1 MRRKWFIASLAVA
14 VAVTLALGAA
24 SAASA
29 APGDLDPSFGAGGKV
44 TTNFGSGSN
53 GGYGVALQADGK
65 IVAVGRSGVARYNV
79 DGGLDASFGS
89 GGKVTTSFGSAFAV
103 AIQGDGKIVAVGAT
117 APAGFCCLFAIA
129 RFNVDGSLDAS
140 FGSGGQVT
148 TAFGGDS
155 EARAVA
161 IQADGRIVV
170 AGSKYDP
177 FSPGLAIARYDSD
190 GSLDASFGTGGKLTM
205 SFGGVADSANA
216 VGLQPDGKILLAG
229 GGGSSNDFILARL
242 NIDGSLDS
250 SFGANGKVST
260 DFGGFDAARAVAI
273 ESDGKV
279 VAAGNGNNRFALA
292 RYNADGSLD
301 SSFNGTGRVTTT
313 FTGQNIEAANALA
326 LQDDGKIVAVGQAF
340 LNFAGNFVIARYNV
354 NGSLDLGFG
363 TGGKVLTSLSTDKA
377 DTLTA
382 TAQRIEIVLSC

>member
-65 IVAVGRSGVARYNV
+65 IVTVGRSGVARYNV

-155 EARAVA
+155 MFCPV
-161 IQADGRIVV
+161 
-170 AGSKYDP
+170 
-177 FSPGLAIARYDSD
+177 
-190 GSLDASFGTGGKLTM
+190 
-205 SFGGVADSANA
+205 
-216 VGLQPDGKILLAG
+216 
-229 GGGSSNDFILARL
+229 
-242 NIDGSLDS
+242 
-250 SFGANGKVST
+250 
-260 DFGGFDAARAVAI
+260 
-273 ESDGKV
+273 KV
-279 VAAGNGNNRFALA
+279 V
-292 RYNADGSLD
+292 
-301 SSFNGTGRVTTT
+301 VTRPVP
-313 FTGQNIEAANALA
+313 LK
-326 LQDDGKIVAVGQAF
+326 L
-340 LNFAGNFVIARYNV
+340 
-354 NGSLDLGFG
+354 
-363 TGGKVLTSLSTDKA
+363 
-377 DTLTA
+377 
-382 TAQRIEIVLSC
+382 